1 VSAGSAGGSDRATTL
16 FLLRHAHA
24 GDPLAWSGPDELRPL
39 SEKGKRQVKRLAKFL
54 AEGPVRPDLILTSPK
69 VRAEQTARAVGK
81 ALDVDVRLDQRLAGG
96 FGMRS
101 LSELL
106 GSVEARQPM
115 MVGHDP
121 DFSAL
126 LAGLLGSRGLVMRK
140 GALAAIDLAW
150 PLERGT
156 GSLRFLVTPELFDKS

>member
-1 VSAGSAGGSDRATTL
+1 VSGGSSGAPIHATAL
-16 FLLRHAHA
+16 YLLRHAHA
-24 GDPLAWSGPDELRPL
+24 GDPEAWTGPDELRPL

-54 AEGPVRPDLILTSPK
+54 AEGAVRPDAIVTSPK
-69 VRAEQTARAVGK
+69 VRAEQTARAIGK
-81 ALDVDVRLDQRLAGG
+81 ALDVPVRLDQRLAGG

-101 LSELL
+101 LAEVLASF
-106 GSVEARQPM
+106 EARAPM
-115 MVGHDP
+115 LVGHDP

-126 LAGLLGSRGLVMRK
+126 LANLIGSRGVEMRK

-156 GSLRFLVTPELFDKS
+156 GSLRFLLTPELFEKG